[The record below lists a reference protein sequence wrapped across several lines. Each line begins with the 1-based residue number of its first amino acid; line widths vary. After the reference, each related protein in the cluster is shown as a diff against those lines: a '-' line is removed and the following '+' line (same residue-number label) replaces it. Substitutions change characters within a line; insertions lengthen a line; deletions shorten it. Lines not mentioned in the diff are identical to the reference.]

1 MRKAGIPPP
10 TPPSVCPHEGDSGKA
25 GETGGKGVVGWG
37 VAGSQEGDTVPPR
50 RWLGEGERDVT
61 LLLKKVLFSY
71 RGSGVSQTKK
81 RSRVLI

>member
-1 MRKAGIPPP
+1 M
-10 TPPSVCPHEGDSGKA
+10 
-25 GETGGKGVVGWG
+25 VGWG

-50 RWLGEGERDVT
+50 RWLGEGERDAT

-81 RSRVLI
+81 RSSVLI